1 MNQEAQNLELRN
13 ILSVRPSYVKNQDV
27 FSENLGDFYSFG
39 EPIFSM
45 ERRRLPC
52 KGWKLHTN
60 LPLFS
65 LITNYL

>member
-52 KGWKLHTN
+52 KG
-60 LPLFS
+60 
-65 LITNYL
+65 